1 VLPNTGSR
9 TTMKTDISENAARFY
24 DLSPENPDDV
34 PFYQQRIPSPQA
46 RVLELGCGTGRV
58 LVPLAEKCSRILG
71 VDISEAMLAVCRRK
85 LAEKHPL
92 LPGAEVRQG
101 DITDIELGE
110 EFDLIIAPFRVFQ
123 TLETDREV
131 SGYFTTVREHLSSGG
146 TAILTVGRPSLD
158 AVRMRSEWVTDHQ
171 RFRWEVPFEGGRVTL
186 HDRRPR
192 MDREKLVLYPELVYR
207 RYEEDRL
214 VDEAVLEIALRCY
227 YPEELLSLIADQGF
241 LIVNRWGGYAG
252 EPYGEG
258 PELIVEF
265 ARSAQH
271 ESQI

>member
-1 VLPNTGSR
+1 MR
-9 TTMKTDISENAARFY
+9 TDIGENAAHYY

-46 RVLELGCGTGRV
+46 RILELGCGTGRV
-58 LVPLAEKCSRILG
+58 LVPLAEKCSHILG
-71 VDISEAMLAVCRRK
+71 VDVSEAMLALCRRK
-85 LAEKHPL
+85 LAERGL
-92 LPGAEVRQG
+92 LSSSAEVRKG

-131 SGYFTTVREHLSSGG
+131 SGYFTTVRDHLSPGG
-146 TAILTVGRPSLD
+146 TAILTVFRPSLD
-158 AVRMRSEWVTDHQ
+158 ADRMRREWVTDHE

-186 HDRRPR
+186 HDRRAR

-207 RYEEDRL
+207 RYEEDKL
-214 VDEAVLEIALRCY
+214 VDEAVLEISMRCY

-258 PELIVEF
+258 SELIVEF
-265 ARSAQH
+265 ARSA
-271 ESQI
+271 